1 MEVYKSVLHEEDL
14 QIAHAYDAIA
24 RTYADAG
31 IVYYYVSA
39 CVCMCFLCALVSVV
53 LVNVCVC
60 MR

>member
-1 MEVYKSVLHEEDL
+1 MLHEEDL